1 MSSIPM
7 EVDMDNGDMDIDMS
21 SEDELVPFT
30 GEMDELDEL
39 FDIGTITQWRHIL
52 LPRYLPHGNYDL
64 PEVGAGL
71 LNKIVDVVES
81 LVNYLPPKTVE
92 LMTKLKHI
100 HTNCTPQTVME
111 EINTLRPGD
120 SLAMFVQKQDCAIMF
135 RIPTTENWNDV
146 QNVIVATFVGSLH
159 SSELYECDDDIEVI
173 RFISKIC
180 PCFIFKF
187 VNT

>member
-1 MSSIPM
+1 MTSIQM
-7 EVDMDNGDMDIDMS
+7 EVDMDNEDMDIDMS
-21 SEDELVPFT
+21 SEDEQALVSFT

-39 FDIGTITQWRHIL
+39 YDIVTITQWRHIL

-71 LNKIVDVVES
+71 LNKIVDIVQS
-81 LVNYLPPKTVE
+81 LDNYLPPKTVE

-100 HTNCTPQTVME
+100 HINCTPQTVME

-120 SLAMFVQKQDCAIMF
+120 SLAMFVQQQHCAIMF

-146 QNVIVATFVGSLH
+146 QNVIVATFPGRLD
-159 SSELYECDDDIEVI
+159 SSELYEIDDDFEVI
-173 RFISKIC
+173 LLVLF
-180 PCFIFKF
+180 PFF
-187 VNT
+187 